1 MSENN
6 ENDLNG
12 RRRNLN
18 VLVSAIYRV
27 TERFPTDE
35 ILRSRLREQALNI
48 LNHAEHAYFGDEEHF
63 NKFVA
68 SVRTLVNYWELAEQ
82 QNWVDRKN
90 FMILKNSFFNFL
102 NTFAFQPSPQP
113 VAKNPAKF
121 SLPSRNES
129 KVDSDKF
136 TGRQNNILNHIRQNS
151 NSHVAELASMF
162 PDVSQRTIRRDL
174 DGLITAGLIIKKG
187 KTNGTVYESI

>member
-12 RRRNLN
+12 RRKNLN

-27 TERFPTDE
+27 TDRFPIDE

-48 LNHAEHAYFGDEEHF
+48 LNHAEHAYLGDEEHF

-68 SVRTLVNYWELAEQ
+68 SVRTLVNYCELAEQ

-90 FMILKNSFFNFL
+90 FRILKNSFFNFL
-102 NTFAFQPSPQP
+102 NTFTFQVSTQ
-113 VAKNPAKF
+113 VVSKNPAKF
-121 SLPSRNES
+121 SLPSKNDP
-129 KVDSDKF
+129 KVDNNEF
-136 TGRQNNILNHIRQNS
+136 TSRQKNILDHIRQNN
-151 NSHVAELASMF
+151 NSHVAELANMF
-162 PDVSQRTIRRDL
+162 SDVSQRTIRRDL
-174 DGLITAGLIIKKG
+174 DRLSIAGLIIKKG